1 MGESLEPY
9 DVELGQND
17 EDDRGDRVIDNNK
30 EDIAK
35 CAINLVLGEDNDY
48 LQRLLT
54 DQLNGRERVHIRIPI
69 SKLVEGTDRSQLR
82 NKLTRET
89 IIARQNAVDSLKQ
102 RFIPPKSA
110 TISEDKS
117 GSSSVSRSGSFNG
130 SEIKHKHRHKHKH
143 ASDHCS
149 ESELEPT
156 SHKHRHKLR
165 KLEDQILLKDQKI
178 LEQEK
183 EIISLKSHL
192 KDSQTSSSWI
202 LNTVLQEKLKDR
214 EVRESSDYWKYINGA
229 LALIL
234 PVVTGLVEYFL
245 TDYLKKCNNGSS

>member
-1 MGESLEPY
+1 MCDSLEPY
-9 DVELGQND
+9 DIELGQND
-17 EDDRGDRVIDNNK
+17 DDDRGDRVIDNK

-35 CAINLVLGEDNDY
+35 CAINLVLGEDNNY
-48 LQRLLT
+48 LQRLLI

-82 NKLTRET
+82 DKLTRGT
-89 IIARQNAVDSLKQ
+89 VIAQQNAVDSLKQ
-102 RFIPPKSA
+102 RFIPSKG
-110 TISEDKS
+110 TIISEDTS
-117 GSSSVSRSGSFNG
+117 GSSSVSHESHSGRFSGSK
-130 SEIKHKHRHKHKH
+130 IKHKSVKF
-143 ASDHCS
+143 DHCS
-149 ESELEPT
+149 DTELEPK
-156 SHKHRHKLR
+156 SHKYHKLR
-165 KLEDQILLKDQKI
+165 KLEDQILLKDQKV

-183 EIISLKSHL
+183 EIVLLKSQL

-234 PVVTGLVEYFL
+234 PVITGLIEYFL
-245 TDYLKKCNNGSS
+245 TDRLKKCNCDSS